1 MTRTEPDFT
10 PQREREYKLFLV
22 WQILPQEI
30 RDEQI
35 GPAYLEQE
43 GITDELINELAGI
56 KTQKAFAQKYGLNV
70 NTLTEWKHR
79 EVPAEYA
86 ELADFR
92 YYSKQLV
99 KNVLP
104 ILYRGFKERKDP
116 ASAKFLLE
124 GHGEYIQKSEVQ
136 VSGTQELFDN
146 IKQLL
151 ENTKGE

>member
-1 MTRTEPDFT
+1 MTPVESRFQPD
-10 PQREREYKLFLV
+10 REREYKLFLV

-30 RDEQI
+30 RDEKV

-43 GITDELINELAGI
+43 GINDPYINELAGI
-56 KTQKAFAQKYGLNV
+56 KTQKAFAQKYDLDEK
-70 NTLTEWKHR
+70 TLWNWKQQ
-79 EVPAEYA
+79 EVPDEYA

-92 YYSKQLV
+92 YYSKQLI

-124 GHGEYIQKSEVQ
+124 GHGEYIQKSEIKID
-136 VSGTQELFDN
+136 GTQELFDN
-146 IKQLL
+146 VKALL
-151 ENTKGE
+151 EKANEQ

>member
-1 MTRTEPDFT
+1 MTPVESRFQPD
-10 PQREREYKLFLV
+10 REREYKLFLV

-30 RDEQI
+30 RDEKV

-43 GITDELINELAGI
+43 GINDPYINELAGI
-56 KTQKAFAQKYGLNV
+56 KTQKAFAQKYGLDEK
-70 NTLTEWKHR
+70 TLWNWKQQ
-79 EVPAEYA
+79 EVPDEYA

-92 YYSKQLV
+92 YYSKQLI

-124 GHGEYIQKSEVQ
+124 GHGEYIQKSEVHID
-136 VSGTQELFDN
+136 GTQELFDN
-146 IKQLL
+146 VKALL
-151 ENTKGE
+151 EKASE